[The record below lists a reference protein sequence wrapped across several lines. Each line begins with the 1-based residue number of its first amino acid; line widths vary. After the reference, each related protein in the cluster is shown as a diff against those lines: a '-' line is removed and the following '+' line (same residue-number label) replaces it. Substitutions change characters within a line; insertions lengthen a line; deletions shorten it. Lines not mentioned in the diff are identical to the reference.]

1 MTRYFCHEC
10 QHEGTDFLVTPSP
23 QCPRC
28 QGSFVEEL
36 PEDDSIPSADDPR
49 DFDPD
54 DGMGGIPL
62 AALLQG
68 LGAGGAGAGA
78 GPAPGRFTGGAF
90 TFSIGPGGNII
101 ASGNGGNQQQQ
112 QAPPPDLG
120 QTLFRAL
127 GLAPPL
133 RDPDSR
139 GGQVGGTG
147 GVDDPEEEELPR
159 DGGEEREMN
168 RNQVP
173 IQNLAA
179 FLGEAF
185 GDPEPHPADDPSNN
199 PFAEGGVDAPPTAT
213 NERRARSEPGAGG
226 NADREEGRAGAGA
239 EGGAQGGRGNPLN
252 YLFSLM
258 NSFGINGQILGANGF
273 GLSGNAGDYVWGGEA
288 NFQNL
293 LNDLMEQAAGRAG
306 PVPATE
312 EMIEKL
318 PKVEVTEE
326 LLSHDTVKDCTIC
339 QDDFVVSDTLASLP
353 CRHLFHP
360 DCIIPWLKTSG
371 TCPVC
376 RYAMIPQPGQEG
388 YVEPPRNGQNQ
399 PQPSQPEAAGG
410 GGPTT
415 NQGSTESSSS
425 HSQQPQ
431 RPSNAWSRQSSSA
444 SIPSTARI
452 PQVDNGSRLP
462 GSWIFGGAGS
472 GVEGDRMDIDEEEYA
487 WTDADNDE
495 VGEAGGED
503 KSPERM
509 AAEAAERRVAR
520 EREDRDVRGERE
532 GSQPAIEDVD

>member
-10 QHEGTDFLVTPSP
+10 QHEGSDFLVTPSP
-23 QCPRC
+23 LCPRC

-36 PEDDSIPSADDPR
+36 PEDDSVPTEDDPR

-54 DGMGGIPL
+54 DGGFPL
-62 AALLQG
+62 GALLQG
-68 LGAGGAGAGA
+68 FGAAGGGQLG
-78 GPAPGRFTGGAF
+78 GGGGLGGGRATGGAF
-90 TFSIGPGGNII
+90 TFAIGPGGNIVVG
-101 ASGNGGNQQQQ
+101 SGEGGGPNAG
-112 QAPPPDLG
+112 APPGPDLG
-120 QTLFRAL
+120 QTLFRAF

-133 RDPDSR
+133 GGNGGAGGRMHER
-139 GGQVGGTG
+139 GA
-147 GVDDPEEEELPR
+147 DDPEDEELPQ
-159 DGGEEREMN
+159 DERGRN
-168 RNQVP
+168 PNQVP

-199 PFAEGGVDAPPTAT
+199 PFAEGGVDPPPA
-213 NERRARSEPGAGG
+213 NPHDRRAQSDPGVAGG
-226 NADREEGRAGAGA
+226 NAL
-239 EGGAQGGRGNPLN
+239 GGEQAGGRGNPLN

-258 NSFGINGQILGANGF
+258 NSFGINGQMLNS

-318 PKVEVTEE
+318 PKVEVTPD

-339 QDDFVVSDTLASLP
+339 QDDFAVSETLASLP

-360 DCIIPWLKTSG
+360 DCIVPWLKTSG

-388 YVEPPRNGQNQ
+388 YVEPPRPGNNVVDPAQQDGSR
-399 PQPSQPEAAGG
+399 PATDATGEGG
-410 GGPTT
+410 GAH
-415 NQGSTESSSS
+415 QASTAASSSAGF
-425 HSQQPQ
+425 QPQ
-431 RPSNAWSRQSSSA
+431 RPSAAWSRQSSAA

-452 PQVDNGSRLP
+452 PEVDNGSRLP
-462 GSWIFGGAGS
+462 GSWTFGGSAGE
-472 GVEGDRMDIDEEEYA
+472 GLGDRMDVDEEEDA

-495 VGEAGGED
+495 ED
-503 KSPERM
+503 KSPEAR
-509 AAEAAERRVAR
+509 AAEAAERRLQA
-520 EREDRDVRGERE
+520 ERQGARGERE
-532 GSQPAIEDVD
+532 PSLPVIEDVD